1 MQDYLESLNKKPAKQ
16 PSLQW
21 DKFDELDDLDQQIPP
36 ATVSGVG
43 SSKFI
48 KKRIEPGPQTQQAGD
63 AALPSAL
70 GSASARSSA
79 LGKAQSFA
87 AKFGSA
93 RVSRVRTRLSSDSS
107 DDLSLSPDQEVLAD
121 TKALRHT
128 GSTSCY
134 VDTCMMHQCY
144 VIKICSPSQW
154 LFEASN

>member
-48 KKRIEPGPQTQQAGD
+48 KKRIEPGPQAGD

-79 LGKAQSFA
+79 LGKVQSFA

-93 RVSRVRTRLSSDSS
+93 RASGVRTRLSSDSS
-107 DDLSLSPDQEVLAD
+107 NDLSLSPDPEVLAD
-121 TKALRHT
+121 TAALRHT
-128 GSTSCY
+128 GPTSCY
-134 VDTCMMHQCY
+134 VDTCLMHQCY

-154 LFEASN
+154 LFEPSN